1 MSNELAIPGSGDVI
15 VNHVGRLEELERRV
29 RSLDDDP
36 PDDAGGC
43 CGVLCCD
50 DESHTTVVTG
60 DHLDECS
67 VTLESSPGD
76 ATRLAFS
83 AHVVVQAVSSGLVV
97 FDVAALVD
105 GQPYLSRPSWQ
116 QTLAANDVVTVPLVN
131 TIDTNATAP
140 VCAVRIR
147 NLGTPSISV
156 LGVNLRVDVYGVRDG
171 SLACG
176 HSAGTG

>member
-1 MSNELAIPGSGDVI
+1 MSNELAIPDTGTILS
-15 VNHVGRLEELERRV
+15 NHVRRLEELERRV
-29 RSLDDDP
+29 LTLGDDP
-36 PDDAGGC
+36 PGEEGQC

-50 DESHTTVVTG
+50 DEAHTTQATG
-60 DHLDECS
+60 VSHDYCS

-97 FDVAALVD
+97 FDVAAVVD
-105 GQPYLSRPSWQ
+105 GQAYLSRATWQ

-140 VCAVRIR
+140 VCAVRVR
-147 NLGTPSISV
+147 NLGTPSIQV
-156 LGVNLRVDVYGVRDG
+156 LANNQVDAYGIRTPPC
-171 SLACG
+171 AG
-176 HSAGTG
+176 H